1 MYIGEVAKQTGLSI
15 KAIRLY
21 EEMGLIRTPK
31 RQGRYRV
38 YNEQDVEVLRL
49 IFEAKQL
56 GVTLSRLKNVIV
68 YDQGEVDWARIRTFL
83 HEVRAEFQQQLL
95 TMQRNIERVSECIGS
110 LDECSLSEGFLSE
123 PSLNERS

>member
-31 RQGRYRV
+31 RHGRYRV
-38 YNEQDVEVLRL
+38 YTSQDVEVLRL

-56 GVTLSRLKNVIV
+56 GVTLSRLKNVII
-68 YDQGEVDWARIRTFL
+68 YDKGEVDWVRIRTFL
-83 HEVRAEFQQQLL
+83 HEVKAEFQQQLVIL
-95 TMQRNIERVSECIGS
+95 QQNIEHVSECI
-110 LDECSLSEGFLSE
+110 D
-123 PSLNERS
+123 SLNECSSMA